1 MMRARTRTTS
11 RKRAGF
17 TLIELMMAIVMRSI
31 GLLGMAGLMVS
42 STQVQQLSTTRSQ
55 MTLVA
60 ESKLEELRS
69 YGQTAAADPLRLRLN
84 VGGSMAAPSAGYAD
98 SVQAPGGRWYYRRWQ
113 ISNDIA
119 GMRRVDLRVV
129 PQYDDRYVPRQV
141 QFTTLVAV
149 L

>member
-1 MMRARTRTTS
+1 MHTTS

-17 TLIELMMAIVMRSI
+17 TLVELMMAIVMLSF

-69 YGQTAAADPLRLRLN
+69 YGQTAATDPLRVRLD
-84 VGGSMAAPSAGYAD
+84 VGGSMAAPAAGYAD
-98 SVQAPGGRWYYRRWQ
+98 SAQAPGGRWYYRRWQ
-113 ISNDIA
+113 IVNDVA
-119 GMRRVDLRVV
+119 GTRRVNLRIV
-129 PQYDDRYVPRQV
+129 PQYDDKYVARQV
-141 QFTTLVAV
+141 QFTTLVA
-149 L
+149 LL

>member
-1 MMRARTRTTS
+1 MRTTS

-17 TLIELMMAIVMRSI
+17 TLIELMVAIVMLSF

-69 YGQTAAADPLRLRLN
+69 YGQTAAADPLRVRLD
-84 VGGSMAAPSAGYAD
+84 VGGSVAAPVAGYAD
-98 SVQAPGGRWYYRRWQ
+98 SAQAPGGRWYYRRWQ
-113 ISNDIA
+113 IVNDIA
-119 GMRRVDLRVV
+119 GMRRVNLRVV
-129 PQYDDRYVPRQV
+129 PQYDDKYVSRQV
-141 QFTTLVAV
+141 QFTTLVA
-149 L
+149 LL

>member
-1 MMRARTRTTS
+1 MHTTS
-11 RKRAGF
+11 RNRAGF
-17 TLIELMMAIVMRSI
+17 TLVELMMAIVMLSF

-69 YGQTAAADPLRLRLN
+69 YGMTAATDPLRTRLN
-84 VGGSMAAPSAGYAD
+84 VGGSLVAPAAGYAD
-98 SVQAPGGRWYYRRWQ
+98 SAQAPGGRWYYRRWQ

-119 GMRRVDLRVV
+119 GMRRVNLRIV
-129 PQYDDRYVPRQV
+129 PTYDDKYVSRQV
-141 QFTTLVAV
+141 QFTTLVA
-149 L
+149 LL

>member
-1 MMRARTRTTS
+1 MRTTS

-17 TLIELMMAIVMRSI
+17 TLIELMMAIVMLSF

-69 YGQTAAADPLRLRLN
+69 YGMTAATDTALRARLN
-84 VGGSMAAPSAGYAD
+84 VGGSLVAPAAGYAD
-98 SVQAPGGRWYYRRWQ
+98 SAQAPGGRWYYRRWQ

-119 GMRRVDLRVV
+119 GMRRVNLRIV
-129 PQYDDRYVPRQV
+129 PTYDDKYVSRQV
-141 QFTTLVAV
+141 QFTTLVA
-149 L
+149 LL

>member
-1 MMRARTRTTS
+1 MRTTS

-17 TLIELMMAIVMRSI
+17 TLVELMMAIVMLSF

-69 YGQTAAADPLRLRLN
+69 YGQTAAADPLRVRLN
-84 VGGSMAAPSAGYAD
+84 VGGSVAAPVAGYAD
-98 SVQAPGGRWYYRRWQ
+98 SAQAPGGRWYYRRWQ
-113 ISNDIA
+113 IVNDIA
-119 GMRRVDLRVV
+119 GTRRVNLRVV
-129 PQYDDRYVPRQV
+129 PRYDDKYVPRQA
-141 QFTTLVAV
+141 QFTTLVA
-149 L
+149 LL

>member
-1 MMRARTRTTS
+1 MRTTS

-17 TLIELMMAIVMRSI
+17 TLVELMMAIVMLSF

-69 YGQTAAADPLRLRLN
+69 YGQTGGADPLRLRLN
-84 VGGSMAAPSAGYAD
+84 VGGSVAAPVAGYAD
-98 SVQAPGGRWYYRRWQ
+98 SAQAPGGRWYYRRWQ
-113 ISNDIA
+113 IVNDIA
-119 GMRRVDLRVV
+119 GMRRVNLRVV
-129 PQYDDRYVPRQV
+129 PQYDDKYVSRQV
-141 QFTTLVAV
+141 QFTTLVA
-149 L
+149 LL

>member
-1 MMRARTRTTS
+1 MPTTS

-17 TLIELMMAIVMRSI
+17 TLVELMMAIVMLSF

-69 YGQTAAADPLRLRLN
+69 YGQTAAADPLRVRLN
-84 VGGSMAAPSAGYAD
+84 IGGSVAAPVAGYAD
-98 SVQAPGGRWYYRRWQ
+98 SAQAPGGRWYYRRWQ
-113 ISNDIA
+113 IVDDIA
-119 GMRRVDLRVV
+119 GTRRVNLRVV
-129 PQYDDRYVPRQV
+129 PRYDDKYVPRQA
-141 QFTTLVAV
+141 QFTTLVA
-149 L
+149 LL

>member
-1 MMRARTRTTS
+1 MRTTS

-17 TLIELMMAIVMRSI
+17 TLVELMMAIVMLSF

-69 YGQTAAADPLRLRLN
+69 YGQTAAADPLRVRLG
-84 VGGSMAAPSAGYAD
+84 VGGSVAVPAAGYAD
-98 SVQAPGGRWYYRRWQ
+98 SAQAPGGRWYYRRWQ
-113 ISNDIA
+113 IVNDIA
-119 GMRRVDLRVV
+119 GMRRVNLRVV
-129 PQYDDRYVPRQV
+129 PQYDDKYVSRQL
-141 QFTTLVAV
+141 QFTTLVA
-149 L
+149 LL